1 MLIGI
6 DAFDSSCFQTI
17 VAFPSFY
24 RIELSNS
31 VVDEIYIDED
41 TEITDSIIKP
51 VAWGFQTI
59 LDAPFSDDSLEGG
72 SISSGNGLVIDHILF
87 QKRKA
92 DELYWSNVS
101 QIIYDGTS
109 TFYEAIDKYVACD
122 FDYEYSLLPMVNGV
136 QGNRVTSPTIT
147 ALFDGVFLSD
157 KDNNYSLIF
166 DVEYGSREHVTQSTE
181 LMPLNAQYPTIVFGN
196 SDYVKFDIKSTSVSD
211 TTYNS
216 GGKIDIK
223 QEKLTRNKLLNF
235 LKNKKPKIY
244 RDGNGNIFLVSLLSN
259 PTEEHQSGINGI
271 AKVSFVLVEIG
282 NYEDNDTLINAGLL
296 EGLTTT

>member
-1 MLIGI
+1 MLIGLNFFQG
-6 DAFDSSCFQTI
+6 DCFQTT
-17 VAFPSFY
+17 VALPSFY
-24 RIELSNS
+24 KTELSNS

-41 TEITDSIIKP
+41 TEITDSIAKP
-51 VAWGFQTI
+51 TVWGYKTV

-72 SISSGNGLVIDHILF
+72 SITSNGLVIDHILF

-92 DELYWSNVS
+92 DELYWSDVS
-101 QIIYDGTS
+101 QITYDGTS

-122 FDYEYSLLPMVNGV
+122 FDYEYSLLPMVNEV
-136 QGNRVTSPTIT
+136 QGNRVISPTVT
-147 ALFDGVFLSD
+147 VLFDGVFLSD

-166 DVEYGSREHVTQSTE
+166 DVVYGSHEHITQSTE

-223 QEKLTRNKLLNF
+223 QEKLTRNKLFNF

-244 RDGNGNIFLVSLLSN
+244 RDGNGNIFLVSLLGN
-259 PTEEHQSGINGI
+259 PTEEHQNGINGI
-271 AKVSFVLVEIG
+271 SKVSFALAEIG
-282 NYEDNDTLINAGLL
+282 NYEDTDILINAGLL
-296 EGLTTT
+296 EGLTTI